1 MNALSG
7 IGKKDRER
15 LSAVLRGAPGAISVE
30 KAANAL
36 GVSRLAAA
44 KMLARWAKKGWLSR
58 VRQGTYVAVPIESNT
73 ADVPLEDPWVIASHI
88 YSPCYIGG
96 WSAASHWNLTEQ
108 IFRTVIVLT
117 TRRPRRRRLSMK
129 GTYFLV
135 STISERALFG
145 LKSIWRESVTVDIS
159 DPSRTVLDL
168 LSEPRLGGGIRS
180 AADMVENYLRSDQKN
195 LPLLLTY
202 ANKLGN
208 GAALKRLG
216 FLLERLSPGDRA
228 IIDQCRS
235 TLTKG
240 NVKLDPRLP
249 ADRLVTRWRL
259 WIPSSWSQD

>member
-1 MNALSG
+1 
-7 IGKKDRER
+7 
-15 LSAVLRGAPGAISVE
+15 
-30 KAANAL
+30 
-36 GVSRLAAA
+36 
-44 KMLARWAKKGWLSR
+44 
-58 VRQGTYVAVPIESNT
+58 
-73 ADVPLEDPWVIASHI
+73 
-88 YSPCYIGG
+88 
-96 WSAASHWNLTEQ
+96 
-108 IFRTVIVLT
+108 
-117 TRRPRRRRLSMK
+117 
-129 GTYFLV
+129 
-135 STISERALFG
+135 
-145 LKSIWRESVTVDIS
+145 VTVDIS